1 MLPSA
6 LAIGDGRL
14 SSRGPLPLLALP
26 LGRDQHRVM
35 VGLNDPLRKISGAT
49 CGIRGLEDGSHG
61 HIMAAGGHS
70 H

>member
-26 LGRDQHRVM
+26 LGRDQHR
-35 VGLNDPLRKISGAT
+35 G
-49 CGIRGLEDGSHG
+49 DGR
-61 HIMAAGGHS
+61 AE
-70 H
+70 